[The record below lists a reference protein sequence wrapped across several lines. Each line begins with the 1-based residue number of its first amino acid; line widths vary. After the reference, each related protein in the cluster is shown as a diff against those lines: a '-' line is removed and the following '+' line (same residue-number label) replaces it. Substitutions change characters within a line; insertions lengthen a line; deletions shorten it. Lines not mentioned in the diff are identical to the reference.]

1 MPKLFNHDDNRFIE
15 ASLDKISGAGEKIG
29 SFLNAKTVWLIKGFV
44 IVLSL
49 MTFGLAFFVVAF
61 VKHTVKGKKK

>member
-1 MPKLFNHDDNRFIE
+1 MPKLFNHDDNRFME
-15 ASLDKISGAGEKIG
+15 ASLDKIAGAGAKIG
-29 SFLNAKTVWLIKGFV
+29 SLLNDKTIWLIKGLV

-61 VKHTVKGKKK
+61 VKHAVKGKKR